1 MNNPCLKYSIFDN
14 ENDDALIRKVYETTE
29 NFYVENVSSDG
40 DVYIFF
46 SSHGLYFPTTIDEFK
61 KQVVQGD
68 KYEWVNISKNEQLR
82 AKASK
87 FIFIRDIYKNWC
99 LHGINSRCNSLH
111 DLATLLTKY
120 TEGKNIITVGS
131 SAGGYMAIALGCM
144 LNAKTIFAFSPQISL
159 DKYNE
164 FHPVKYLDYY
174 HSDNRFSAFM
184 SLVPFIENYKGQLYY
199 YYPTECAEDVA
210 QFDAVKDI
218 RNPQFN
224 VFAVRFSNHGTPIY
238 GESVIKSLIAPENV
252 LKALCAKYD
261 RRTISRERYLADT
274 SGLHRALIR
283 IVGSKVK
290 TLLRRKSL

>member
-1 MNNPCLKYSIFDN
+1 MNNPCLKYSIFDD
-14 ENDDALIRKVYETTE
+14 EIDDAFIRKIYETTE
-29 NFYVENVSSDG
+29 NFYVEDVAPDG

-46 SSHGLYFPTTIDEFK
+46 SSHGLYFPTTVDEFK

-68 KYEWVNISKNEQLR
+68 KYEWVNISKNNHLR

-99 LHGINSRCNSLH
+99 LHGINSHCNSLN
-111 DLATLLTKY
+111 DLATLLVKY
-120 TEGKNIITVGS
+120 TEGKDIITIGS
-131 SAGGYMAIALGCM
+131 SAGGYMAIAVGCM

-159 DKYNE
+159 DRYNE

-174 HSDNRFSAFM
+174 HSDNRFSPFM
-184 SLVPFIENYKGQLYY
+184 SLIPFVEAYKGQLFY
-199 YYPTECAEDVA
+199 YYPTECAEDID
-210 QFDAVKDI
+210 QFDAIKDI
-218 RNPQFN
+218 KNSHFN

-238 GESVIKSLIAPENV
+238 GESVVQSLIASEND
-252 LKALCAKYD
+252 LKALCVKYD

-274 SGLHRALIR
+274 SGLHRVLIR

-290 TLLRRKSL
+290 ALLRRRSM